1 MLTIETVSNG
11 WIVRNKWTEEDQTES
26 EVKVLV
32 LASEEDASGQV
43 SGHIRLLEE
52 VAEMLALHGSRYDHW
67 RLHITKRR
75 GDKWEN
81 NDEEKL

>member
-11 WIVRNKWTEEDQTES
+11 WIVRNKWTESDLTES

-32 LASEEDASGQV
+32 LDTTEDTSGQV
-43 SGHIRLLEE
+43 SGQIRLLQE
-52 VAEMLALHGSRYDHW
+52 VAEMLDMFGSRYDEW

-75 GDKWEN
+75 GDKWEKQ
-81 NDEEKL
+81 EVL

>member
-11 WIVRNKWTEEDQTES
+11 WIVRNKWTENDLSES

-32 LASEEDASGQV
+32 LDTTEDTSGQI
-43 SGHIRLLEE
+43 SGQIRLLEE
-52 VAEMLALHGSRYDHW
+52 VADMLDLHGSRYDEW

-75 GDKWEN
+75 GDKYEQPIK
-81 NDEEKL
+81 D

>member
-11 WIVRNKWTEEDQTES
+11 WIVRNKWTEDDQTES

-32 LASEEDASGQV
+32 LSTNEDTSGQV
-43 SGHIRLLEE
+43 SGQIQLLNE
-52 VAEMLALHGSRYDHW
+52 VIEMLDLGGSRYDEF

-75 GDKWEN
+75 GDKWEKN
-81 NDEEKL
+81 VEKD